1 MEPIKSAD
9 FIPLKKETK
18 PVALNDKTHARK
30 LQIEKQSRELEKLFV
45 THIIK
50 AMEKTIPDGFLSS
63 SGSSLPSMLFS
74 SVMADAI
81 VEQQG
86 LGLSEMISR
95 SLNEKDDLTALDKMP
110 LLDAVDLIKT
120 KTLDR

>member
-9 FIPLKKETK
+9 YLPLQKDTK
-18 PVALNDKTHARK
+18 PVALNDKTQARK
-30 LQIEKQSRELEKLFV
+30 LQIEK
-45 THIIK
+45 
-50 AMEKTIPDGFLSS
+50 MEKTIPDGFLSS

-110 LLDAVDLIKT
+110 LLDAVELIKT